1 MRWISV
7 QYPKQNAY
15 PLQSFLVSQVDS
27 EASEA
32 QVPCQAALESKTDEV
47 PKDDSFSYS
56 AKESIQSLGCVF
68 G

>member
-7 QYPKQNAY
+7 QYPKQSVY
-15 PLQSFLVSQVDS
+15 PPQSLLGSQADS
-27 EASEA
+27 KASAE
-32 QVPCQAALESKTDEV
+32 VPCQAALESKTGEV